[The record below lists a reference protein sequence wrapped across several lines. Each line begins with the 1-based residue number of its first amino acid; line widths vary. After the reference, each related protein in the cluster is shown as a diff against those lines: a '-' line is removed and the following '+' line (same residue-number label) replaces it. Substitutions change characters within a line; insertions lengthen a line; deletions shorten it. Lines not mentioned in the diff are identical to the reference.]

1 MLLEDKNAV
10 IYGGGGS
17 IGGAV
22 ARAFARE
29 GAKVFLASRT
39 LESLEGLTEQ
49 IRSAGGAAEAARVDA
64 LDEGAID
71 EHADTVAASAGSIDV
86 SFNAI
91 SIRDVQLIPLAEMT
105 REDFM
110 SPIAT
115 GMSTHFL
122 TARAAARHMIG
133 RGSGV
138 ILTLSSSSVRAF
150 VPGVHVGGFGVAGAA
165 IEAFTKMLA
174 AELGPRGIRA
184 VCLRPEGIPES
195 WGRLDRGLV
204 RPASRDRGTDQ
215 GPFPAGASDDAGR
228 RGQRGVLGFGSGRC
242 DDRNRLRPDQRHG
255 RRLGEAANSLA
266 NMFVCATIT
275 LPSHDRPETRS
286 RSTVGFGSRSPKMH
300 HKKRHDHEQPPATG
314 PGSHRST
321 GRI

>member
-1 MLLEDKNAV
+1 MDPGPRELADEPNEREDIMLLEDKNAV
-10 IYGGGGS
+10 VYGGGGS

-29 GAKVFLASRT
+29 GAKVFLAGRT
-39 LESLEGLTEQ
+39 PESLDGVAEQ
-49 IRSAGGAAEAARVDA
+49 IRSAGGAAEAVRVDA

-91 SIRDVQLIPLAEMT
+91 SIRDVQLMPLAEMT
-105 REDFM
+105 RQDFM

-133 RGSGV
+133 RRSGV

-195 WGRLDRGLV
+195 WG
-204 RPASRDRGTDQ
+204 ASRPRT
-215 GPFPAGASDDAGR
+215 GPPR
-228 RGQRGVLGFGSGRC
+228 Q
-242 DDRNRLRPDQRHG
+242 P
-255 RRLGEAANSLA
+255 
-266 NMFVCATIT
+266 
-275 LPSHDRPETRS
+275 RS
-286 RSTVGFGSRSPKMH
+286 R
-300 HKKRHDHEQPPATG
+300 
-314 PGSHRST
+314 HRSRPVPCW
-321 GRI
+321 GG

>member
-1 MLLEDKNAV
+1 MLLEGRNAV
-10 IYGGGGS
+10 VYGGGGS

-29 GAKVFLASRT
+29 GAKVFLAGRT
-39 LESLEGLTEQ
+39 LESLDGVAEQ

-133 RGSGV
+133 QGSGV
-138 ILTLSSSSVRAF
+138 ILTLSSSSIRAF

-195 WGRLDRGLV
+195 WGGV
-204 RPASRDRGTDQ
+204 STEGWSAPPAEIEAQIKARSLLGRVTTLADVGNAAVFLASDL
-215 GPFPAGASDDAGR
+215 AGATTGTVFDLTSGT
-228 RGQRGVLGFGSGRC
+228 VL
-242 DDRNRLRPDQRHG
+242 D
-255 RRLGEAANSLA
+255 
-266 NMFVCATIT
+266 
-275 LPSHDRPETRS
+275 
-286 RSTVGFGSRSPKMH
+286 
-300 HKKRHDHEQPPATG
+300 
-314 PGSHRST
+314 
-321 GRI
+321 